1 MSRELHTLLRRQIRK
16 HFGSPEQVPPEL
28 WPFLEAVQDS
38 YVHYEDSQNLL
49 SRAVELS
56 SQELLESNRDLRR
69 KNEMLD
75 AFVYRVSH
83 DLKNPVTSIVALTT
97 MLRSLMP
104 TDMGSPRI
112 QQTIDHISGTAVRM
126 DQRIK
131 DLLDLSRME
140 QALDAESEE
149 LDLQAMLDAVTQDLM
164 PEIERSQAVVEADFS
179 EVAQIRFGRENLNS
193 LLGNLVSNAIKYRSA
208 DRSPVVRLKSALSSE
223 FILLT
228 ISDNGIGMQVEGNEH
243 KLFGMFQ
250 RFHSHVAGT
259 GVGLFIV
266 KKIIERSGGRIEVES
281 TVGEGTTFRIYIAD
295 ALVEP
300 RFSKVAEA
308 ASHPIAQS

>member
-1 MSRELHTLLRRQIRK
+1 MNRELHSLLRRQIRK
-16 HFGSPEQVPPEL
+16 HFGSPEQVPAEL
-28 WPFLEAVQDS
+28 WPFLEAVQNS
-38 YVHYEDSQNLL
+38 YEHYEDGQNLL

-83 DLKNPVTSIVALTT
+83 DLKNPVMSIVALST
-97 MLRSLMP
+97 MLRNLMP
-104 TDMGSPRI
+104 QDLGSPRI
-112 QQTIDHISGTAVRM
+112 VQTVDHIHGTAVRM

-140 QALDAESEE
+140 QQFDAEVE
-149 LDLQAMLDAVTQDLM
+149 DLHLQTMLEAVKQDLL
-164 PEIERSQAVVEADFS
+164 PEIDRSQAVIDADFS
-179 EVAQIRFGRENLNS
+179 EVAMVRFGRENLNS
-193 LLGNLVSNAIKYRSA
+193 LLGNLLSNAIKYRSA
-208 DRSPVVRLKSALSSE
+208 DRAPMVRLKAQMQGEFVLLS
-223 FILLT
+223 

-266 KKIIERSGGRIEVES
+266 KKIIEKAGGRIEVES
-281 TVGEGTTFRIYIAD
+281 TVGVGTTFSIYMAD
-295 ALVEP
+295 ALVAPKELRVGSP
-300 RFSKVAEA
+300 DGQLV
-308 ASHPIAQS
+308 